1 MPTQDIS
8 PSPLVI
14 NVTPHASTNFTQEV
28 RQIYVGTA
36 GNLAV
41 VNLDDSVVVFQN
53 LNAGT
58 TIGPFYI
65 KRVNAVGTTCTGIV
79 GFI

>member
-1 MPTQDIS
+1 MPTQDLS
-8 PSPLVI
+8 PAPLII
-14 NVTPHASTNFTQEV
+14 NITPSATVNLVQEV
-28 RQIYVGTA
+28 RQIYVGAA

-65 KRVNAVGTTCTGIV
+65 KRVNVSGTTCTGII